1 MYYTIT
7 TKDFAKQSVNCELI
21 AVQDD
26 LIYLQSEDKLAAPFA
41 SLLTL
46 PTQMDA
52 DWQKRL
58 SGVRASKEEAIN
70 EAYEALISEG
80 VEYEGARYACG
91 TATQQ
96 ALVFASLFGG
106 AVKASDGTAQ
116 TLSKS
121 QITALGKQIA
131 ARIAALDARKAEL
144 LAALNALT
152 RMSAISAFEVDFSA
166 IDSEGGAEA

>member
-26 LIYLQSEDKLAAPFA
+26 VIYLQSEDKLGAPFA

-58 SGVRASKEEAIN
+58 QGVRESKAEAI
-70 EAYEALISEG
+70 EKAYEALISEG
-80 VEYEGARYACG
+80 VEYEGARYACD

-116 TLSKS
+116 TLTKS

-131 ARIAALDARKAEL
+131 SRIATLDTRKAEL
-144 LAALNALT
+144 QATLSALT
-152 RMSAISAFEVDFSA
+152 QMSKISAFEADFSVLN
-166 IDSEGGAEA
+166 SEEGVEA